1 MAYENLK
8 LVYAMMSGDI
18 YLAKIQKDGIMS
30 TQYRRVITDEVLL
43 SATEWMIG
51 NKQNK
56 VSFASNIEGEVHSIY
71 YTNDSDK
78 QKAIEN
84 ILNEVE

>member
-30 TQYRRVITDEVLL
+30 TQYRRVVTDEVLR

-51 NKQNK
+51 NKHHI
-56 VSFASNIEGEVHSIY
+56 VSFASKDKNKVHSIY
-71 YTNDSDK
+71 YTNDPDK
-78 QKAIEN
+78 QKAIES
-84 ILNEVE
+84 ILKEVE